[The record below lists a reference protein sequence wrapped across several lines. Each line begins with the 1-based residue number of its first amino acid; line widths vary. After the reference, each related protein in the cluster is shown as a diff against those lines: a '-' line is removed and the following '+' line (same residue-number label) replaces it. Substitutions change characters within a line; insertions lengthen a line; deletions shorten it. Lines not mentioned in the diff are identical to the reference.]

1 MGLPTVCEDWTCV
14 EQVTAARNDR
24 EPWRSLYQIKRK
36 GMKKMS
42 NEATK
47 TPAKQGKL
55 SKSFIWF
62 HATSVN
68 GGAMAI
74 AATIASYFSL
84 YVQETIGITAAQLS
98 VILLICTLWDAINDP
113 MMGVIC
119 DTVKPRWGRYR
130 TWFTFTPIFL
140 LVDMFLLF
148 SNPGFIQGSPM
159 RKCIYVCIT
168 YMFYGMIV
176 TAYTMPQ
183 MAILPAMTLD
193 DEERNDVVAKGA
205 GVCALMFTIA
215 SSFSTQLVEIFGS
228 YRTLMCF
235 YAVFAVIS
243 FWGLYKTSE
252 ERYVMP
258 KEKGEGGLKQLVYV
272 FRHKEIWPV
281 MVVWCLAAVSYGFM
295 FTSSVYYAQYILAGQ
310 RVDFATMDE
319 AAIGATIGGTI
330 STYMLFISMGALIS
344 MVVLMPIFLK
354 KFKTGYKAMII
365 SQILTIACYAVLYFT
380 GRMNFMYCCILSFV
394 ATAVGSMVN
403 ALVNVLVNDTIDFIM
418 LKEGKQLNG
427 VISSVKGFAQ
437 KCGNTITNSGM
448 LAILALCGFDAQLGP
463 FGQSPTA
470 VMGTNMI
477 RFLIPALVS
486 VAILVI
492 MIFYPLKK
500 YFPEIAEMKKKM
512 AAEHEANAAE

>member
-1 MGLPTVCEDWTCV
+1 
-14 EQVTAARNDR
+14 
-24 EPWRSLYQIKRK
+24 
-36 GMKKMS
+36 MS

-47 TPAKQGKL
+47 NPAKQGKL
-55 SKSFIWF
+55 GKPFIWF

-74 AATIASYFSL
+74 AATITSYFSL
-84 YVQETIGITAAQLS
+84 YVQETIGITAAHLS
-98 VILLICTLWDAINDP
+98 IIMLICTLWDAINDP

-148 SNPGFIQGSPM
+148 SNPGFIQGSTTA
-159 RKCIYVCIT
+159 KCIYVCIT

-193 DEERNDVVAKGA
+193 DEERNDVIAKGA

-215 SSFSTQLVEIFGS
+215 STFSTQLVEIFGS
-228 YRTLMCF
+228 YRNLMCT
-235 YAVFAVIS
+235 YAIFAIIS

-252 ERYVMP
+252 ERYIMP
-258 KEKGEGGLKQLVYV
+258 KKEGEGGLKQLVYV

-295 FTSSVYYAQYILAGQ
+295 FASSVYYAQYILAGQ

-319 AAIGATIGGTI
+319 AAIGATIRGTI
-330 STYMLFISMGALIS
+330 STYMGYISMGALIS

-354 KFKTGYKAMII
+354 KCKTGYKAMII
-365 SQILTIACYAVLYFT
+365 SQIMTIVCYFLLYFT
-380 GRMNFMYCCILSFV
+380 GRMNFMYCCVLSFI
-394 ATAVGSMVN
+394 ATAVGAMVN

-427 VISSVKGFAQ
+427 VVSSVKGFAQ

-448 LAILALCGFDAQLGP
+448 LAILAICGFDAQLGP
-463 FGQSPTA
+463 FGQSEMA
-470 VMGTNMI
+470 VTGTNI
-477 RFLIPALVS
+477 VRFLIPALVS
-486 VAILVI
+486 VVILVI

-500 YFPEIAEMKKKM
+500 FFPEIAEMKKKI
-512 AAEHEANAAE
+512 AAEHETNGAE

>member
-1 MGLPTVCEDWTCV
+1 
-14 EQVTAARNDR
+14 
-24 EPWRSLYQIKRK
+24 
-36 GMKKMS
+36 MS
-42 NEATK
+42 NELK
-47 TPAKQGKL
+47 KKGL
-55 SKSFIWF
+55 SKGFVWF

-98 VILLICTLWDAINDP
+98 VILLICSLWDAINDP

-119 DTVKPRWGRYR
+119 DSCNPRWGRYR
-130 TWFTFTPIFL
+130 TWFTFTPVFL

-148 SNPGFIQGSPM
+148 SNPGFIQGSVTA
-159 RKCIYVCIT
+159 KCVYVCIT

-193 DEERNDVVAKGA
+193 DQERNDVLAKGA

-215 SSFSTQLVEIFGS
+215 STFSTQLVEIFGN
-228 YRTLMCF
+228 YRNLMCT
-235 YAVFAVIS
+235 YAVFAIIS

-252 ERYVMP
+252 ERYVAP
-258 KEKGEGGLKQLVYV
+258 KDENGGLKQLIYV

-281 MVVWCLAAVSYGFM
+281 MIVWCLGAVSYGFM
-295 FTSSVYYAQYILAGQ
+295 FSSSVYYAQYYLAPT
-310 RVDFATMDE
+310 RVNFETMDE

-330 STYMLFISMGALIS
+330 STYMGFISVGGLIS
-344 MVVLMPIFLK
+344 MMVLMPIFLR
-354 KFKTGYKAMII
+354 KFKTGYKAII
-365 SQILTIACYAVLYFT
+365 VSQILTIACYLVLFFT
-380 GRMNFMYCCILSFV
+380 GRLNFMYCCVLSFI
-394 ATAVGSMVN
+394 ATAVGSMIN

-427 VISSVKGFAQ
+427 IVSSVKGFAQ
-437 KCGNTITNSGM
+437 KCGNTVTNSGI
-448 LAILALCGFDAQLGP
+448 LAILALCSFDATLGP
-463 FGQSPTA
+463 FGQPQSAIT
-470 VMGTNMI
+470 GTNVV
-477 RFLIPALVS
+477 RFLVPAIVS
-486 VAILVI
+486 VVILVI

-500 YFPEIAEMKKKM
+500 YFPEIEKMKAKM
-512 AAEHEANAAE
+512 AAEHID

>member
-1 MGLPTVCEDWTCV
+1 MGNNPVKNSE
-14 EQVTAARNDR
+14 
-24 EPWRSLYQIKRK
+24 KK
-36 GMKKMS
+36 G
-42 NEATK
+42 
-47 TPAKQGKL
+47 L
-55 SKSFIWF
+55 SKAFVWF

-74 AATIASYFSL
+74 AATISTYFSL
-84 YVQETIGITAAQLS
+84 YVQEEIGITAAQLS
-98 VILLICTLWDAINDP
+98 VILFICSLWDAINDP

-119 DTVKPRWGRYR
+119 DTVHPKWGRYR

-148 SNPGFIQGSPM
+148 SNPGFIQGSTTA
-159 RKCIYVCIT
+159 KCVYVLIT

-193 DEERNDVVAKGA
+193 DDERNDVVAKGA
-205 GVCALMFTIA
+205 GVCALAFTIA
-215 SSFSTQLVEIFGS
+215 STFSTQLVEIFGS
-228 YRTLMCF
+228 YRNLMCT
-235 YAVFAVIS
+235 YAVFAIIS

-258 KEKGEGGLKQLVYV
+258 KDPNTSGIKQLAYV

-281 MVVWCLAAVSYGFM
+281 MLVWCLAAVSYGFM
-295 FTSSVYYAQYILAGQ
+295 FTSSVYYAQYIFAPKL
-310 RVDFATMDE
+310 VDFATMDE
-319 AAIGATIGGTI
+319 AAIGSTIGTTI
-330 STYMLFISMGALIS
+330 STYMGFISVGALVS

-354 KFKTGYKAMII
+354 KFKSGYKAII
-365 SQILTIACYAVLYFT
+365 VSQIATVICYAILYFFGQT
-380 GRMNFMYCCILSFV
+380 NFMFCCILSFV

-427 VISSVKGFAQ
+427 IISSVKGFAQ
-437 KCGNTITNSGM
+437 KCGNTITNSGV
-448 LAILALCGFDAQLGP
+448 LAILAVAGFDATLGP
-463 FGQSPTA
+463 FGQSAAATTSVNVARFA
-470 VMGTNMI
+470 V
-477 RFLIPALVS
+477 PALVS
-486 VAILVI
+486 AVIVIL

-500 YFPEIAEMKKKM
+500 YESEIAQMKEKM
-512 AAEHEANAAE
+512 KAE

>member
-1 MGLPTVCEDWTCV
+1 
-14 EQVTAARNDR
+14 
-24 EPWRSLYQIKRK
+24 
-36 GMKKMS
+36 MS

-193 DEERNDVVAKGA
+193 DEERNDVVSKGA

>member
-1 MGLPTVCEDWTCV
+1 
-14 EQVTAARNDR
+14 
-24 EPWRSLYQIKRK
+24 
-36 GMKKMS
+36 MS

-463 FGQSPTA
+463 FGQSQTA

>member
-1 MGLPTVCEDWTCV
+1 
-14 EQVTAARNDR
+14 
-24 EPWRSLYQIKRK
+24 
-36 GMKKMS
+36 MS
-42 NEATK
+42 NQPK
-47 TPAKQGKL
+47 KKGL
-55 SKSFIWF
+55 SKAFVWF

-74 AATIASYFSL
+74 AATIASYFTL
-84 YVQETIGITAAQLS
+84 YVQEEIGITAAQLS
-98 VILLICTLWDAINDP
+98 VILFICTLWDAINDP

-119 DTVKPRWGRYR
+119 DTMNPRWGRYR

-148 SNPGFIQGSPM
+148 SNPGFIQGSATT
-159 RKCIYVCIT
+159 KCIYVCVT

-193 DEERNDVVAKGA
+193 DQERNDVVAKGA

-215 SSFSTQLVEIFGS
+215 STFSTQLVQIFGN
-228 YRTLMCF
+228 YRNLMCT
-235 YAVFAVIS
+235 YAVFAIIS

-252 ERYVMP
+252 ERYVTP
-258 KEKGEGGLKQLVYV
+258 KAAGEGGLKQLVYV

-281 MVVWCLAAVSYGFM
+281 MLVWCLASISYGFM

-319 AAIGATIGGTI
+319 ATIGATIGGTI
-330 STYMLFISMGALIS
+330 STYMGFISMGALFS
-344 MVVLMPIFLK
+344 MMVLTVV
-354 KFKTGYKAMII
+354 
-365 SQILTIACYAVLYFT
+365 CYLVLYFT
-380 GRMNFMYCCILSFV
+380 GRMNFMYCCVLSFI
-394 ATAVGSMVN
+394 ATLVGAMVN
-403 ALVNVLVNDTIDFIM
+403 ALVNVLVNDTIDFII

-437 KCGNTITNSGM
+437 KCGTTVVSSGM
-448 LAILALCGFDAQLGP
+448 LAILAICGFDAQSGP
-463 FGQSPTA
+463 FGQSETA
-470 VMGTNMI
+470 VMGTNMV
-477 RFLIPALVS
+477 RFLIPAIVS
-486 VAILVI
+486 AVILVI

-500 YFPEIAEMKKKM
+500 YFPEIAEMKAKM
-512 AAEHEANAAE
+512 AAEHAANEGNAQ